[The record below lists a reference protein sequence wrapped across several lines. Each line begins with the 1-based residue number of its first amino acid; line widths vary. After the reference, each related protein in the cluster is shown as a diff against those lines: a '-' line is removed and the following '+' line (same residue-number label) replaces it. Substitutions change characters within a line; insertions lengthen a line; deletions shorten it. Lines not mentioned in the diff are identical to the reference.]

1 MKTIDTYITEK
12 LHLNKGIN
20 RCKNEKEC
28 IDLYM
33 DDFINAYKDGKYK
46 SLEYAVKKGRK
57 YITLTLLNAGTQTKL
72 KFDDRPVYKNPHPRV
87 DKDDRSDLTK
97 IVEDIVEF
105 LEKNG
110 FNYEHLVPI
119 VGYDSTEITFE
130 KK

>member
-1 MKTIDTYITEK
+1 MKTINVYLTEK

-33 DDFINAYKDGKYK
+33 DDFINTYKDGKYK
-46 SLEYAVKKGRK
+46 SLEYEVKKGRK
-57 YITLTLLNAGTQTKL
+57 YLTLILLNVGTQTKL
-72 KFDDRPVYKNPHPRV
+72 QLDDRPFYKNPHPRV
-87 DKDDRSDLTK
+87 DKDDRSDLIK

-119 VGYDSTEITFE
+119 AKYDSTEITFE